1 MRKLPDKDLTWEIAI
16 RLADVADGEQLLLRR
31 RLASDEPSTETVLVL
46 PENLAIGGGI
56 SKNGLELSAPT
67 VFDVFD
73 THISSVNKLRRDL
86 MNGLDDARES
96 LSDSGL
102 ANVNNLLF
110 QTRSLGRD

>member
-1 MRKLPDKDLTWEIAI
+1 M
-16 RLADVADGEQLLLRR
+16 
-31 RLASDEPSTETVLVL
+31 L

-56 SKNGLELSAPT
+56 SKNGLELNAPT

-102 ANVNNLLF
+102 VNVNNLLF

>member
-1 MRKLPDKDLTWEIAI
+1 MPDKDLTWEIAI

-31 RLASDEPSTETVLVL
+31 RLASDEPSTETILVL

-102 ANVNNLLF
+102 VNVNNLLF

>member
-1 MRKLPDKDLTWEIAI
+1 MPDKDLTWEIAI
-16 RLADVADGEQLLLRR
+16 RLVDVADGEQLLLRR
-31 RLASDEPSTETVLVL
+31 RLASDESLTETILVL
-46 PENLAIGGGI
+46 PENLAIGGDS

-86 MNGLDDARES
+86 MNGLDDARVS

-102 ANVNNLLF
+102 VNVNNLLF

>member
-1 MRKLPDKDLTWEIAI
+1 M
-16 RLADVADGEQLLLRR
+16 LRR
-31 RLASDEPSTETVLVL
+31 PLASDGSLAETILVL
-46 PENLAIGGGI
+46 PKNLAIDGDS
-56 SKNGLELSAPT
+56 SKNGLALSAPT

-102 ANVNNLLF
+102 VNVNNLLF